1 MKRTF
6 CLAPFVVGIAVI
18 LGAVAVGARADSP
31 PGVEAEVQ
39 KAMPGVVEFRRDF
52 HAHPELSNR
61 EERTARVVAERLR
74 ELGLEVQTGVAKH
87 GVVALL
93 RGARPG
99 RCAALRA
106 DMDALPVA
114 EATGLPFASKNAGV
128 MHACGHDAHTAV
140 LLGAA
145 EVLASMK
152 DELRGTVKFIFQPAE
167 EGAPSGEEG
176 GALLMVEEG
185 VLENPKVDAIFAL
198 HVFPTLESGKIGYTF
213 GGTMASVDRFK
224 VTMHG
229 KQTHAAYPWEGVD
242 PVVASAHAI
251 TALQTIASR
260 TVDTREPVVVSVCV
274 VEGGQRWN
282 IIPESISFQGTV
294 RAHSRDV
301 RAQARRDFERIL
313 SGVASAHGTEYE
325 LEYEDLAPVTYN
337 DPDLGRR
344 MLPVLERVAG
354 PGGVVEAK
362 PTMGGEDFAFYAERV
377 PGFYIRLGVRNEDAG
392 AVSALH
398 TPTFQL
404 DEAAL
409 PLGVRA
415 LVEMAWEFLHAP
427 APRKEGEHGS

>member
-6 CLAPFVVGIAVI
+6 CLAPFAVGIAAI
-18 LGAVAVGARADSP
+18 LCAVARADSP
-31 PGVEAEVQ
+31 PGVEAKVQEV
-39 KAMPGVVEFRRDF
+39 MPGVVELRRDF

-61 EERTARVVAERLR
+61 EERTARVVAGRLR
-74 ELGLEVQTGVAKH
+74 GLGLEVQTGVARH

-93 RGARPG
+93 RGTRPG

-114 EATGLPFASKNAGV
+114 EATGLPFASKNPGV
-128 MHACGHDAHTAV
+128 MHACGHDAHTAA

-152 DELRGTVKFIFQPAE
+152 DELSGTVKFIFQPAE
-167 EGAPSGEEG
+167 EGPPAGEEG

-185 VLENPKVDAIFAL
+185 VLEDPKVDAIFAL
-198 HVFPTLESGKIGYTF
+198 HVFPTLDAGKIGYTL

-229 KQTHAAYPWEGVD
+229 EQTHAAYPWDGVD

-260 TVDTREPVVVSVCV
+260 TVDTREPVVVSVGV

-282 IIPESISFQGTV
+282 IIPESITFHGTV

-337 DPDLGRR
+337 DPDLARARGGPGRR
-344 MLPVLERVAG
+344 RRGQAHDG
-354 PGGVVEAK
+354 
-362 PTMGGEDFAFYAERV
+362 RR
-377 PGFYIRLGVRNEDAG
+377 GFRFLRG
-392 AVSALH
+392 ARSRFLH
-398 TPTFQL
+398 
-404 DEAAL
+404 
-409 PLGVRA
+409 PLGR
-415 LVEMAWEFLHAP
+415 P
-427 APRKEGEHGS
+427 